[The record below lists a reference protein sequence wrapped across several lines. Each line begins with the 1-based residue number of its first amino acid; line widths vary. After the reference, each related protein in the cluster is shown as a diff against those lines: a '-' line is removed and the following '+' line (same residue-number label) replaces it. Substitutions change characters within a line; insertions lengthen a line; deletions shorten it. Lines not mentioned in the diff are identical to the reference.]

1 MALIRLDAGEV
12 PEAGG
17 CNGGAPAGPLAKM
30 AWYYHP
36 HLADDWLSPDA
47 AAEEA
52 KALLRPY
59 AGAMTAYPVS
69 KAVGSV
75 KNDNPSLIEPLEA

>member
-1 MALIRLDAGEV
+1 MPVILD
-12 PEAGG
+12 PEQYDA
-17 CNGGAPAGPLAKM
+17 
-30 AWYYHP
+30 
-36 HLADDWLSPDA
+36 WLSPDA

-75 KNDNPSLIEPLEA
+75 KNDNPTLVEPLEA